1 MAWDPSRIVGPDGQ
15 DWRVPVSELESRQ
28 LRLSSSLS
36 ERGIESALID
46 DPVEL
51 YWLTGGRQ
59 SSMLLVGANGSGIE
73 NTNLVQ
79 RSKKRAVFE
88 SGGDDSP
95 HITEEHPGMSNLGE
109 SLAKSGCTRKP
120 ALLAGKIPQERWS
133 FINSKIS
140 EIPGEIQDC
149 TGLLYSLR
157 EIKSNWEIDM
167 IRESGEI
174 NRHMFEEIYNS
185 GGLGKTE
192 VEMAASADAISRSA
206 GFGGRIRM
214 RKWPMDCDRVVIT
227 AGHSGAVPS
236 YFDSAVSGLGTS
248 PISSLGAGF
257 AKVEEG
263 QPVLVDI
270 VHVHRGYVSDC
281 TRMFSAGKI
290 SSDWSNNLD
299 DMIEIRNELTMSLGR
314 GEECSTAWEKGH
326 QMAMEMGHSENIMGM
341 PPEQARFLGHSVGL
355 ELDETPV
362 IAKGFERILPISG
375 IMAIEPKLVFEDGAI
390 GTEDTW
396 VRTEEGMECLTAGQ
410 DFPMI
415 SEW

>member
-1 MAWDPSRIVGPDGQ
+1 MAWDPSRITGPDGQ
-15 DWRVPVSELESRQ
+15 DWRVPVSEIESRQ
-28 LRLSSSLS
+28 LRLSRRLS
-36 ERGIESALID
+36 EIGIESALID

-59 SSMLLVGANGSGIE
+59 SSMLLIGSDDSVIE
-73 NTNLVQ
+73 NTNWVQ
-79 RSKKRAVFE
+79 RSKKRAIFE

-95 HITEEHPGMSNLGE
+95 HITDDHPGMSNLGE
-109 SLAKSGCTRKP
+109 SLAKAGCTMKP
-120 ALLAGKIPQERWS
+120 ALLAGKIPQDRWS
-133 FINSKIS
+133 FINSKIAD
-140 EIPGEIQDC
+140 IPGESQDC
-149 TGLLYSLR
+149 TRLLFSLR
-157 EIKSNWEIDM
+157 EIKSDWEIDM

-174 NRHMFEEIYNS
+174 NRKMFEEIYNS

-192 VEMAASADAISRSA
+192 VEMAASADAVSRSA

-281 TRMFSAGKI
+281 TRIFCAGKI
-290 SSDWSNNLD
+290 STDWSNNLD
-299 DMIEIRNELTMSLGR
+299 DMLEIRNALKTSLER

-326 QMAMEMGHSENIMGM
+326 NMAMEMGHSEHIMGK
-341 PPEQARFLGHSVGL
+341 PPDQARFLGHSVGL

-362 IAKGFERILPISG
+362 IAQGFDRSLPLSG
-375 IMAIEPKLVFEDGAI
+375 IMAIEPKLVFDDGAI

-396 VRTEEGMECLTAGQ
+396 VRTKEGLECLTAGQ

>member
-1 MAWDPSRIVGPDGQ
+1 MAWDPSRITGPDGQ
-15 DWRVPVSELESRQ
+15 DWRVPVSEIESRQ
-28 LRLSSSLS
+28 LRLSRRLS
-36 ERGIESALID
+36 EIGIESALID

-59 SSMLLVGANGSGIE
+59 SSMLLIGSDDSVIE
-73 NTNLVQ
+73 NTNWVQ
-79 RSKKRAVFE
+79 RSKKRAIFE

-95 HITEEHPGMSNLGE
+95 HITDDHPGMSNLGE
-109 SLAKSGCTRKP
+109 SLTKAGCTMKP
-120 ALLAGKIPQERWS
+120 ALLAGKIPQDRWS
-133 FINSKIS
+133 FINSKIAD
-140 EIPGEIQDC
+140 IPGESQDC
-149 TGLLYSLR
+149 TRLLFSLR
-157 EIKSNWEIDM
+157 EIKSDWEIDM

-174 NRHMFEEIYNS
+174 NRKMFEEIYNS

-192 VEMAASADAISRSA
+192 VEMAASADAVSRSA

-281 TRMFSAGKI
+281 TRIFCAGKI
-290 SSDWSNNLD
+290 STDWSNNLD
-299 DMIEIRNELTMSLGR
+299 DMLEIRNALKTSLER

-326 QMAMEMGHSENIMGM
+326 NMAMEMGHSEHIMGK
-341 PPEQARFLGHSVGL
+341 PPDQARFLGHSVGL

-362 IAKGFERILPISG
+362 IAQGFDRSLPLSG
-375 IMAIEPKLVFEDGAI
+375 IMAIEPKLVFDDGAI

-396 VRTEEGMECLTAGQ
+396 VRTKEGLECLTAGQ